1 MTNLAGPVTGV
12 AAAGPERPAIE
23 LDDAVVP

>member
-1 MTNLAGPVTGV
+1 MTNLAGPVTGA
-12 AAAGPERPAIE
+12 AAAGPERPATK